1 MVSSAE
7 MGLGAKGRMK
17 QRIYPDPHGSETV
30 ESARSQTPSSL
41 TAQAGKDLDAGH
53 QCGYGN
59 AKMHFLAN
67 CTLVS
72 IPEAVNGVYQ

>member
-1 MVSSAE
+1 MVSFAE
-7 MGLGAKGRMK
+7 MELGARGRMK

-53 QCGYGN
+53 QCGYG
-59 AKMHFLAN
+59 KMHFLAN